1 MLTSDYSVL
10 SSILLSQTADWNIK
24 QFFNKNTIT
33 SPFQL
38 QKIGKALK
46 RKKDQMVVAD
56 EQKYKRITIRTNC
69 NGVVVRDE
77 VLGKYIKTKNQYYV
91 RTGQLA
97 VSKIDA
103 RNGAFGIVPPEA
115 DGAIITGN
123 FWVYDVDPK
132 IANIEYLILLLSSEV
147 FVQAWQ
153 DCSNGSGNRLYLQ
166 ENKFLDYKIPLPI
179 LSEQNKIVSDYYRI
193 IEQANSHI
201 AQSAKLEDDIE
212 YFLIESLSLEKIP
225 SQKSCSSSIITK
237 TSFKS
242 LVGWGAKLNS
252 NPVKPQ
258 TLFKSANYTN
268 VPIEYFC
275 EINPKTDIPHE
286 VSLVTFVPME
296 CVSDIYGEIYEKR
309 VGDLSQSKGYTLFK
323 ENDVI
328 WAKITPCMQ
337 NGKSAV
343 AEKLSNGFGYGSTE
357 FHVFR
362 VNNNALPEYL
372 HCFLRSK
379 RLRNVATSY
388 FTGGAGQQRVGTD
401 FLKALT
407 IPKIP
412 IRSDNPDETT
422 QEKIVK
428 HISEIKQQIK
438 ALHSDAKSLRERAKK
453 EFEEAVFGEA

>member
-1 MLTSDYSVL
+1 MAVT
-10 SSILLSQTADWNIK
+10 
-24 QFFNKNTIT
+24 
-33 SPFQL
+33 
-38 QKIGKALK
+38 
-46 RKKDQMVVAD
+46 D
-56 EQKYKRITIRTNC
+56 EQKYKRITIKTNC

-77 VLGKYIKTKNQYYV
+77 VLGKDIKTKNQYYV
-91 RTGQLA
+91 RTGQLT

-103 RNGAFGIVPPEA
+103 RNGAFGIVPLEA

-123 FWVYDVDPK
+123 FWVYDVDPE

-179 LSEQNKIVSDYYRI
+179 LSEQNKIVSDYYRV
-193 IEQANSHI
+193 IEQANSYI

-212 YFLIESLSLEKIP
+212 KFLIESLSLEKVP
-225 SQKSCSSSIITK
+225 SQKSCSSSLITK

-252 NPVKPQ
+252 NPIKPQ
-258 TLFKSANYTN
+258 TLFRSTNYTN

-286 VSLVTFVPME
+286 VSLVSFVPME

-362 VNNNALPEYL
+362 ANNNALPEYL
-372 HCFLRSK
+372 HCF
-379 RLRNVATSY
+379 Y
-388 FTGGAGQQRVGTD
+388 GQNG
-401 FLKALT
+401 
-407 IPKIP
+407 
-412 IRSDNPDETT
+412 
-422 QEKIVK
+422 
-428 HISEIKQQIK
+428 
-438 ALHSDAKSLRERAKK
+438 
-453 EFEEAVFGEA
+453 